1 MSTVNG
7 NAGTGTSQALLS
19 AAEKMLP
26 EIRAASADAEA
37 ARRLPDALAAKLDDA
52 GFFRMTLGRESGGL
66 EVDPLTAAKVVEI
79 LSTASPSVG
88 WVVMIIASSLFWMAR
103 VLPEEARDEVFPA
116 GRASNIA
123 GTVVPHGRA
132 DRVPGG
138 WRVSGQW
145 PFCSGCHQA
154 AWLAC
159 GAWLHDGEGPI
170 QSAEGRPEW
179 RLFLVPADDCEILD
193 TWHTSGLRGTGSH
206 DFVVNGVFVPDRRVF
221 PHPLAGAP
229 VRPERHYAFPG
240 VSIAMMSGVALGA
253 ARGAVDSLLELLEA
267 KVDRRSGRLAASA
280 FDRQMDLASAEA
292 LTGSARAYLY
302 QALEELWAAVMAG
315 EDPGLRLRAQY
326 RLACTNAV
334 SSSVQAVDRA
344 HSAAGTN
351 AIYVPSS
358 LDGYFRDVR
367 AVAAHAFVRPATL
380 ADGGLL
386 LLGESPLMPGF

>member
-1 MSTVNG
+1 MSTANG
-7 NAGTGTSQALLS
+7 NAGAGTSQALLV

-37 ARRLPDALAAKLDDA
+37 AWRLPDTLAAKLDEA

-66 EVDPLTAAKVVEI
+66 EADPLTAAKVVEI

-88 WVVMIIASSLFWMAR
+88 WVVMIIASSLFWVAR

-116 GRASNIA
+116 GRVANIS

-145 PFCSGCHQA
+145 PFGSGCHQA

-159 GAWLHDGEGPI
+159 GAWLHDDEGPV
-170 QSAEGRPEW
+170 QSAEGRSEW
-179 RLFLVPADDCEILD
+179 RLFLVPAGDCEILD

-206 DFVVNGVFVPDRRVF
+206 DFVVNGVFVPGRRVF

-240 VSIAMMSGVALGA
+240 VSIAMMAGVALGA

-267 KVDRRSGRLAASA
+267 KVDRRSGRLAAAA
-280 FDRQMDLASAEA
+280 FDRQMDLASA
-292 LTGSARAYLY
+292 
-302 QALEELWAAVMAG
+302 VMAG
-315 EDPGLRLRAQY
+315 EEPGRRLRAQY

-334 SSSVQAVDRA
+334 NSSVQAVDRA
-344 HSAAGTN
+344 HSAAGTS
-351 AIYVPSS
+351 AIYVPST
-358 LDGYFRDVR
+358 LDGYFRDVH

-380 ADGGLL
+380 ADGGCFSW
-386 LLGESPLMPGF
+386 GSRR